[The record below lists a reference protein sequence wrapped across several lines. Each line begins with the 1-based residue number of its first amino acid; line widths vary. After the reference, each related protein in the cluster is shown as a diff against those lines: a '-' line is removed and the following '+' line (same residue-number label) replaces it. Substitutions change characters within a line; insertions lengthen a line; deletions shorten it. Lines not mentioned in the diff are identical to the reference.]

1 MNTICCRKDD
11 TSRAMMN
18 NFIDV
23 FSTILS
29 YDSIE
34 LGEYLLFSGWIDRYL
49 LECSNKMVG
58 TLMKVLVNVFERC
71 IYVAKTSNTGVL
83 FFHCII
89 FIIYICILIHLFV
102 GNVEQMLDVLWC
114 YVASRVRQLVFDPVL
129 ANEHYK
135 SISKLAVLFTLEAL
149 KNPAIAKKHKHSA
162 TSLFQ
167 LFASSIIVKDIG

>member
-89 FIIYICILIHLFV
+89 
-102 GNVEQMLDVLWC
+102 
-114 YVASRVRQLVFDPVL
+114 S
-129 ANEHYK
+129 
-135 SISKLAVLFTLEAL
+135 T
-149 KNPAIAKKHKHSA
+149 
-162 TSLFQ
+162 
-167 LFASSIIVKDIG
+167 